1 MRPDFLPAPAPMW
14 ARRVVPCLCILLA
27 TGASCAGESG
37 AQTATVRIQVGEYRP
52 DYPPSELVDL
62 DNPQRAALI
71 HHLVTASLDP
81 ARNRLTATDRI
92 FIVHPAGVPA
102 AEPFSFL
109 LWKDLAL
116 TEVSAFSN
124 DGERDD
130 SFEVIATER
139 ERLQLKSWW
148 ERPPYDELEGYEH
161 ARQIDLT
168 LRGVPSWP
176 ETLAVTVHYE
186 GTVLD
191 SLHPPR
197 AAYARSFETTAGL
210 IVPEGA
216 FLAGSSFWVPTR
228 PDEVFTFELRVE
240 VPSDWRS
247 VSQGRMAT
255 ARAQGA
261 SQFTR
266 WICPHPMEEI
276 YLVAGP
282 WEEHHVRHGDV
293 FAQTFTYADT
303 DSSIYNRYLR
313 GTGRYLDLYEEQIG
327 PYPFAKFALVENFWQ
342 TGFGMPSFTLLGDR
356 VIRLPFILD
365 TSYGHEILHNWWG
378 NGVFVNVEE
387 GNWCEGLTTYGAD
400 YAYKEQE
407 SPEAAREYRRNAL
420 QGYLDYVSESE
431 DIPLARFRERHDFST
446 QAVGYSKSMMV
457 FHQVRRALGD
467 DAFRDGL
474 RQFYRDFLWRRASW
488 RDLIASFAAQLPG
501 SASQRT
507 AWQQRQLEQWIE
519 RTGAPTLR
527 LASATRARLG
537 AEWSVEIRVAQ
548 EMTLGEAPYALQV
561 PVRVIGPAGERTDSV
576 LEMGSEDAEIALAC
590 PFEPVR
596 VEIDPDFDVLRRLH
610 REEIPASLSQV
621 LGADS
626 VWIVIA
632 DGQSAEMTAALE
644 ELARTW
650 AKDQAAAV
658 LRESELPELPAV
670 SAEGE
675 AQPAIWLLGLGPLAE
690 REIAAQSEMT
700 RNADEW
706 IVDGTPF
713 PASASFVVA
722 GTILG
727 GRAGGVVIPAGPEL
741 VAAIGR
747 KIPHYG
753 KYSYLVF
760 EGETNVGKGVWQ
772 PGDSPLARDFES

>member
-1 MRPDFLPAPAPMW
+1 MAD
-14 ARRVVPCLCILLA
+14 
-27 TGASCAGESG
+27 SG
-37 AQTATVRIQVGEYRP
+37 AQQTASVRIQAGEYRP
-52 DYPPSELVDL
+52 EYPPAELVRL
-62 DNPQRAALI
+62 DNPQQAAVI

-81 ARNRLTATDRI
+81 ERNRLNATDRI
-92 FIVHPAGVPA
+92 TIIHPAGVPTTQ
-102 AEPFSFL
+102 PLSFL
-109 LWKDLAL
+109 LWKELAV
-116 TEVSAFSN
+116 TEVRLASQETGQAS
-124 DGERDD
+124 D
-130 SFEVIATER
+130 SFEVLAAER
-139 ERLQLKSWW
+139 ERLQPRSWW
-148 ERPPYDELEGYEH
+148 EQPPYDELEGYEH
-161 ARQIDLT
+161 ARQVDLT

-176 ETLAVTVHYE
+176 ETLAVVVHYD
-186 GTVLD
+186 GAVLD

-210 IVPEGA
+210 IVPEGS
-216 FLAGSSFWVPTR
+216 FLSGSSFWVPTR
-228 PDEVFTFELRVE
+228 PGDVFTFDLRAE
-240 VPSDWRS
+240 VPPDWRS
-247 VSQGRMAT
+247 VSQGRMAI
-255 ARAQGA
+255 ARSQG
-261 SQFTR
+261 QRHFTR

-276 YLVAGP
+276 YWVAGP
-282 WEEHHVRHGDV
+282 WEEHHVRHGNV
-293 FAQTFTYADT
+293 FAQTFTYAHT

-313 GTGRYLDLYEEQIG
+313 GTGRYLDLYEAQIG

-378 NGVFVNVEE
+378 NGVFVEAQE

-407 SPEAAREYRRNAL
+407 SPDAAREYRRSAL

-431 DIPLARFRERHDFST
+431 DIPLSRFRERHDFST

-467 DAFRDGL
+467 EAFRSGL
-474 RQFYRDFLWRRASW
+474 RAFYRDFLWKRASW
-488 RDLIASFAAQLPG
+488 RDLFGSFAAQLPG
-501 SASQRT
+501 SASQRA

-527 LASATRARLG
+527 LTSATRARLG
-537 AEWSVEIRVAQ
+537 AEWSVELHVAQ
-548 EMTLGEAPYALQV
+548 EVAPGATPFSLQV
-561 PVRVIGPAGERTDSV
+561 PVRVLGPDGEQIDQV
-576 LEMGSEDAEIALAC
+576 MEMRSEEDRLDVAC
-590 PFEPVR
+590 PFEPLR

-626 VWIVIA
+626 VVIVIA
-632 DGQSAEMTAALE
+632 DDQTAEMTAALE
-644 ELARTW
+644 ELAQTW
-650 AKDQAAAV
+650 AKDQAALV
-658 LRESELPELPAV
+658 VMESDLPELPG
-670 SAEGE
+670 SAMGVEG
-675 AQPAIWLLGLGPLAE
+675 QPAIWLLGLGPLAE
-690 REIAAQSEMT
+690 REIAGQTEITKTAG
-700 RNADEW
+700 EW

-713 PASASFVVA
+713 PASSSLVLA
-722 GTILG
+722 GSVLDG
-727 GRAGGVVIPAGPEL
+727 NVRGVVIPASPAM

-760 EGETNVGKGVWQ
+760 EGETNVGKGVWKA
-772 PGDSPLARDFES
+772 GDSPLARDLES